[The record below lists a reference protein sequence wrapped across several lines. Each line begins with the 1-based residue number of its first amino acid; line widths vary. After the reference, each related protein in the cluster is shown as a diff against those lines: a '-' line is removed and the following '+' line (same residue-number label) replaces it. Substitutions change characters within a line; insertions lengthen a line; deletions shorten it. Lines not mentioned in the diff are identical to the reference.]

1 MKKAL
6 PFLLVATILV
16 LQACASKPV
25 SVPLSE
31 RIPQKVGADD
41 QKAIDADA
49 QAGGPKKGITEEELL
64 RADEERRR
72 KAAQEEA
79 ALKAALLKDI
89 YFEFDSYVVKS
100 DYLPVL
106 KDIAGWMARNQA
118 LRLTVEG
125 HCDERGTTDYNLAL
139 GQKRADAV
147 RDYLLKLG
155 VSAARIKAVS
165 YGKEAPVD
173 ASHTEEAWARN
184 RRAHFVAE

>member
-1 MKKAL
+1 MKRLL
-6 PFLLVATILV
+6 PLFLIATILAF
-16 LQACASKPV
+16 QACAPKPV

-41 QKAIDADA
+41 QKAIGASTSEA
-49 QAGGPKKGITEEELL
+49 KRGITEEELL

-72 KAAQEEA
+72 RAAREEA
-79 ALKAALLKDI
+79 ALRAAVLKDV
-89 YFEFDSYVVKS
+89 YFEFDSYTVKS
-100 DYLPVL
+100 DYLPSL
-106 KDIAGWMARNQA
+106 KEIASWMARNQA
-118 LRLTVEG
+118 VRLTVEG

-155 VSAARIKAVS
+155 VGAARVKAVS
-165 YGKEAPVD
+165 YGKEAPAD
-173 ASHTEEAWARN
+173 ASQTEEAWAKN